1 MSIPVGPSHLCN
13 IWTVMRCGTAEKSPQ
28 ALLITLPPSVQVDRP
43 TNRPPTETKPYL
55 KHHHDGSAEES
66 LREFRFECNKIFL
79 DPCPTNHDKWHFDIS
94 RTCALIRCETGL
106 LPPPYSHVNDS
117 CAGSTNRTETV
128 AKEPM
133 SVQCRRSFLRGKV
146 SSFSVVK

>member
-1 MSIPVGPSHLCN
+1 MVSLDFLGCQSLLGHLCN

-66 LREFRFECNKIFL
+66 LLERLKVTDVECIKMFL
-79 DPCPTNHDKWHFDIS
+79 NPCLSNHG
-94 RTCALIRCETGL
+94 T
-106 LPPPYSHVNDS
+106 
-117 CAGSTNRTETV
+117 
-128 AKEPM
+128 
-133 SVQCRRSFLRGKV
+133 
-146 SSFSVVK
+146 